1 MSGSEVDAKEVP
13 AEKKEPVT
21 AEAAGGDV
29 AEESRDS
36 AASLDNDE
44 KSYSGSEEKNG
55 ESEDGGE
62 EEEGGNEEDEGADGA
77 EENGKEGENGHVE
90 STDTNGND
98 RKRVSDVGGEA
109 ATAEDGAPALKKKK
123 AEEEEVGDFVC
134 RLATLPD
141 GGAHLRPTNTV
152 PALLSSVRM

>member
-44 KSYSGSEEKNG
+44 K
-55 ESEDGGE
+55 
-62 EEEGGNEEDEGADGA
+62 
-77 EENGKEGENGHVE
+77 
-90 STDTNGND
+90 
-98 RKRVSDVGGEA
+98 
-109 ATAEDGAPALKKKK
+109 
-123 AEEEEVGDFVC
+123 
-134 RLATLPD
+134 
-141 GGAHLRPTNTV
+141 
-152 PALLSSVRM
+152 